1 VPLRPSRELLTAWL
15 LVLVR
20 AGVTYGYDMRRE
32 LAARQLE
39 VDYASVYRM
48 LRQLQRDGQLRSH
61 WGKTVSG
68 PRRRLYEITP
78 AGRQALAEIA
88 DQLKAISRS
97 HHAFLETYAR
107 TPERLD
113 GGPPTSDD
121 VPAPAAAQD
130 GLLAL
135 DELALAVADPD
146 AMVAFL
152 REHVGMHELDRSG
165 DWVLV
170 GADRLATKLRL
181 LAAEGPRE
189 PGALSRLVLGVAD
202 LQRAVMSLPSGTEMR
217 QEGPGEFA
225 FEGPEGLGLGFTLA
239 PRGLDYDLDRV
250 ILRVA
255 YPQEATVALTQL
267 GCVARDGA
275 LYIAEKRI
283 MLEELP
289 AWTER
294 PLLDHISVHVASV
307 APLAARARRGGL
319 TVETADSDDTVTVV
333 VPGLERISFRFVKL
347 AAPGVPPNTS

>member
-1 VPLRPSRELLTAWL
+1 MTAWL

-48 LRQLQRDGQLRSH
+48 LRQLQRDGRLRSH

-78 AGRQALAEIA
+78 AGRQALAAIA
-88 DQLKAISRS
+88 DQLEAISRS
-97 HHAFLETYAR
+97 HQAFLENYVR
-107 TPERLD
+107 TPEGMD
-113 GGPPTSDD
+113 GGAPSGDELP
-121 VPAPAAAQD
+121 VPAAAQD

-146 AMVAFL
+146 AMLAFL
-152 REHVGMHELDRSG
+152 RRHVGMHELERSA

-170 GADRLATKLRL
+170 GADPLATKLRL

-189 PGALSRLVLGVAD
+189 AGALSRLVFGVAD
-202 LQRAVMSLPSGTEMR
+202 LQRAVTSLPSGTETR
-217 QEGPGEFA
+217 QDEPGEVA
-225 FEGPEGLGLGFTLA
+225 FEGPEGLGLGFALA
-239 PRGLDYDLDRV
+239 TRGIDYDLDRV
-250 ILRVA
+250 ILRAA
-255 YPQEATVALTQL
+255 YPQEATVALTEL

-275 LYIAEKRI
+275 LYIADKRI

-289 AWTER
+289 AWAER
-294 PLLDHISVHVASV
+294 PLLDHISVHVGSV
-307 APLAARARRGGL
+307 EPVRARARRHGL
-319 TVETADSDDTVTVV
+319 PIEDAETDDAITIVL
-333 VPGLERISFRFVKL
+333 PGLEQISFRFVKL
-347 AAPGVPPNTS
+347 AAPWVPPATS